1 MPSTGRY
8 YYSAPSLVR
17 LDVDAPAGLLPGVYL
32 ENSAFELLEMGI
44 STLREP
50 VLSSAVIKAW
60 KDRGAVV
67 TRDTL
72 DTCVVSYTTSADSS
86 WTYRIDKSMWLI
98 SELVVHSNS
107 LDSNVF
113 DGTFFY
119 RDSSDIPVLEKIVLM
134 KDTTMRHGGYVFSNI
149 KVNQGLP
156 DSMFKNA
163 VMRSRTVVDKGKFGI
178 IVNPSSVVFEFPRDA
193 GNIRAAVYDAAG
205 RKIKTLAVD
214 GYSNQLIW
222 RFGKSIQT
230 GFYFVKADGKDR
242 TFYERFLIA
251 R

>member
-1 MPSTGRY
+1 
-8 YYSAPSLVR
+8 
-17 LDVDAPAGLLPGVYL
+17 LDFDAPAGVVPGVYL
-32 ENSAFELLEMGI
+32 GNRAFELLEMGI

-60 KDRGAVV
+60 KYKGAVV

-72 DTCVVSYTTSADSS
+72 DTCVVSYATSADSI
-86 WTYRIDKSMWLI
+86 WTYKINKSMWLV

-119 RDSSDIPVLEKIVLM
+119 RDSSDIPVLEKIALM
-134 KDTTMRHGGYVFSNI
+134 KDTSMNHGGYVFTNI
-149 KVNQGLP
+149 KINEPLP

-163 VMRSRTVVDKGKFGI
+163 VMRSRTVVDKGKLGI
-178 IVNPSSVVFEFPRDA
+178 TVNPSSVIFEFPREA
-193 GNIRAAVYDAAG
+193 GIMRAGVYDAAG
-205 RKIKTLAVD
+205 REVYKMAVD
-214 GYSNQLIW
+214 GNRGQCVW
-222 RFGKSIQT
+222 RFGKAIQA
-230 GFYFVKADGKDR
+230 GFYFVKAEGESR
-242 TFYERFLIA
+242 TFCKRFLIA